1 MIRSGNQREE
11 ASVAWSS
18 PSEWP
23 IRALLLA
30 LPLLAF
36 ESHAQTPPPTTRI
49 GYVDMKRLLDSAPQM
64 AEGRR
69 QLEVEFAARDA
80 SLQADEKRLA
90 DRRTVYDRDAATL
103 TSAKAESLKREID
116 ALDRAIKRNRDNLRA
131 ELKTRSDQV
140 LDGSW
145 RDINNVVVEFAR
157 DQNYDLIVQSP
168 VIYANPRVDITEVV
182 LERLRKEFRKSST
195 NP

>member
-1 MIRSGNQREE
+1 M
-11 ASVAWSS
+11 AWSR

-30 LPLLAF
+30 LPLLAC
-36 ESHAQTPPPTTRI
+36 ESHAQTPPATKI

-90 DRRTVYDRDAATL
+90 ERRAAYDRDAATL
-103 TSAKAESLKREID
+103 TTAQAESLKREID
-116 ALDRAIKRNRDNLRA
+116 ALDRAIKRNRDNLRG
-131 ELKTRSDQV
+131 E
-140 LDGSW
+140 
-145 RDINNVVVEFAR
+145 
-157 DQNYDLIVQSP
+157 
-168 VIYANPRVDITEVV
+168 
-182 LERLRKEFRKSST
+182 LERLRKEFRKSSA

>member
-1 MIRSGNQREE
+1 M
-11 ASVAWSS
+11 AWSR

-30 LPLLAF
+30 LPLLAC
-36 ESHAQTPPPTTRI
+36 ESRAQTPPPTTKI

-90 DRRTVYDRDAATL
+90 DRRAAYDRDAATL
-103 TSAKAESLKREID
+103 TSAKSESLKREVD
-116 ALDRAIKRNRDNLRA
+116 ALDRAIKRNRDNLRG

-157 DQNYDLIVQSP
+157 DQSYDLIVQSP
-168 VIYANPRVDITEVV
+168 VIYANPRVDVTEAV
-182 LERLRKEFRKSST
+182 LERLRKEFRKSSA

>member
-1 MIRSGNQREE
+1 M
-11 ASVAWSS
+11 AWSR

-23 IRALLLA
+23 IRTLLLV
-30 LPLLAF
+30 LVLAAC
-36 ESHAQTPPPTTRI
+36 ESLAQSPPAAAKI

-80 SLQADEKRLA
+80 SLQADEKQLLE
-90 DRRTVYDRDAATL
+90 RRTAYEREAATL
-103 TSAKAESLKREID
+103 TTAQADAQKREID
-116 ALDRAIKRNRDNLRA
+116 ALDRAIKRNRDNLRG

-145 RDINNVVVEFAR
+145 REINNVVVEFAR

-168 VIYANPRVDITEVV
+168 VIYANPRVDVTESV
-182 LERLRKEFRKSST
+182 LERLRKEHRSAK
-195 NP
+195 P